1 MLKRLL
7 GCGIFICLGTGIG
20 HGVYAQEQ
28 TYTPTDT
35 LTISLRE
42 AEKLFLD
49 NNLDLLAQRYH
60 LEAGKALIQQARLWD
75 NPTLNTDQNVYSNKR
90 FAEHGLDANGQPYGQ
105 YFVQVEQLIKTA
117 GKRGK
122 EIKLAKTNTGIAELQ
137 LDDLLRNLKYQLRT
151 SYYTL
156 AQLQSK
162 QEMYRQGDAQL
173 TKLLQGME
181 LQYKNGDIA
190 HKDLMRIQAL
200 QIALAQD
207 AVDNGLQINEA
218 EADLKTLL
226 HIEGRP
232 YIATVTDAAII
243 NTEPQQNVTALLTT
257 AQQNNP
263 AYKLSLLQ
271 LQYQQ
276 QNLALQKAIAVPD
289 ITLAPSFDQNSN
301 YTPNYWGIGISLPLP
316 VFNRNQGNIK
326 AARWEV
332 KSAEAGAEQA
342 KTVLQQQLEKAY
354 SNLQL
359 LVHAHTSGD
368 NSRFYEDYARL
379 YQNIIESYRQ
389 RQISLVEFIDYF
401 GAYKETKQLQLNQQ
415 LNMQLAKEELNY
427 ITGTD
432 VAH

>member
-1 MLKRLL
+1 
-7 GCGIFICLGTGIG
+7 
-20 HGVYAQEQ
+20 
-28 TYTPTDT
+28 
-35 LTISLRE
+35 
-42 AEKLFLD
+42 
-49 NNLDLLAQRYH
+49 
-60 LEAGKALIQQARLWD
+60 
-75 NPTLNTDQNVYSNKR
+75 
-90 FAEHGLDANGQPYGQ
+90 
-105 YFVQVEQLIKTA
+105 
-117 GKRGK
+117 
-122 EIKLAKTNTGIAELQ
+122 
-137 LDDLLRNLKYQLRT
+137 
-151 SYYTL
+151 
-156 AQLQSK
+156 
-162 QEMYRQGDAQL
+162 MYRQGDAQL

-207 AVDNGLQINEA
+207 AVDNGRQINEA